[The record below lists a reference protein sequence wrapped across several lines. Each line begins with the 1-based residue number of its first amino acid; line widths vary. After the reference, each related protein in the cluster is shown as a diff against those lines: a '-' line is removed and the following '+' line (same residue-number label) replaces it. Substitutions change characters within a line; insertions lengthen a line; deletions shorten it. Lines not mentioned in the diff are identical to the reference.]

1 MAHCFGESGCWKEIL
16 SQLKEINISATFL
29 EEIPQRIHALER
41 KLHEEQ
47 IIAEHQYHEQYLFLN
62 ELLEKTQLSSQQE
75 IETQTLKINQQI
87 ALHEQNIHQNQSI
100 IYQITKE
107 EEQQLFSLVMP
118 LTVQLNELNYSIDIL
133 DNKINYLQIKL
144 NQNITLLS
152 QEKKPAWYNL
162 FAYIK
167 RYFYIKKQSAIL
179 TKDYQLSV
187 NPLKLQ
193 LIDLTKKRDSIL
205 KEKYLLQQQHEHRL
219 ESNLAPVHQK
229 INEHSLKKQQA
240 IKALEYIIKTQHL
253 NIEKHQKNLDDFK
266 QHKPLFI
273 KEKTRTTCHQLE
285 RLKIIRESSEYK
297 GAIAELEM
305 IEHLKKLPDNY
316 FVFSDV
322 KLDSHGH
329 HYYDKQGQRLKS
341 AQIDHLIICLKGVFI
356 IEVKNWSKKFAE
368 SNDAQNPYEQ
378 VERARTLCY
387 FLLKDDFKN
396 VKTKAILAY
405 KDAIPQKSS
414 NSYVK
419 ALKIPYVNQ
428 YVTGIYFQNI
438 FTSSQLHDLV
448 NYFKS
453 KEKHNETKTES
464 YLRFW

>member
-29 EEIPQRIHALER
+29 EEIPHLIYTLER

-75 IETQTLKINQQI
+75 IETQTLKTNQQI
-87 ALHEQNIHQNQSI
+87 ALYEQNIHQNQSI

-118 LTVQLNELNYSIDIL
+118 LTVQLNELNCSIDIL
-133 DNKINYLQIKL
+133 DNKVNKLNVLL

-187 NPLKLQ
+187 NPFKLQ

-205 KEKYLLQQQHEHRL
+205 KEKYLLQQQYEHRL

-253 NIEKHQKNLDDFK
+253 NIEKHQKDLDAFK

-305 IEHLKKLPDNY
+305 IDLLKKLPDNY

-322 KLDSHGH
+322 KLDSYQYHC
-329 HYYDKQGQRLKS
+329 YQGKPLKS
-341 AQIDHLIICLKGVFI
+341 AQIDHLIVCLKGIFI

-368 SNDAQNPYEQ
+368 NNDAQNPYEQ
-378 VERARTLCY
+378 VERASTLCY

-405 KDAIPQKSS
+405 KGSIPPKSS
-414 NSYVK
+414 SFRGK
-419 ALKIPYVNQ
+419 LLSMSYVNQ
-428 YVTGIYFQNI
+428 YVTGSYFQNI